1 MTLACPCDQDCPN
14 GCQGCSNSI
23 CEDSNFSTTGS
34 IIATTTVPSQKAA
47 LMLNTARSDN
57 VPMVITFN
65 GKLDYNLLLDD
76 ASVIRGHYLMGINKF
91 LKPTFR

>member
-14 GCQGCSNSI
+14 GCHGCSNSI
-23 CEDSNFSTTGS
+23 CEDSYSSTTSS
-34 IIATTTVPSQKAA
+34 IIATTTVPSQKSA

-65 GKLDYNLLLDD
+65 GELDYNFLLDD

-91 LKPTFR
+91 LKQTFR